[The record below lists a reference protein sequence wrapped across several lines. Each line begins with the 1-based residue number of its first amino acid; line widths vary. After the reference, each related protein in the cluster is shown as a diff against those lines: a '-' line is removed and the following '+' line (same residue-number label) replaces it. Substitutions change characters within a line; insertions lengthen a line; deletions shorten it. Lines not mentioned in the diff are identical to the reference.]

1 MAVKHIWKK
10 YSIDTEKELSV
21 IAQYSYSRNGT
32 TKKDLVDHPSGYKLY
47 YSTSYQIN
55 SDGTFTLTGT
65 IYSGSPRANTYAAFS
80 MYKKYYYAFGSSS
93 NVAKLITV
101 SKDSDSYR
109 FTYVSLGSYAVG
121 PPYRLKTYF
130 LDSTVSGTI
139 TLYTSK
145 STTIQG
151 STDYG
156 TVMADSASAY
166 PTNGESGGYW
176 YVYQGTA
183 SINYTAVDGAVK
195 EVKTA
200 VCVDGAI
207 KTNVSVAHGVNGVV
221 KLS

>member
-10 YSIDTEKELSV
+10 YNIDTKKELSV
-21 IAQYSYSRNGT
+21 SAQYSYSRNGT

-47 YSTSYQIN
+47 YSTSYRIN
-55 SDGTFTLTGT
+55 SDGTFTLTGS
-65 IYSGSPRANTYAAFS
+65 IKSGSPHANTYATFS
-80 MYKKYYYAFGSSS
+80 MYKQYYYTFGSSS
-93 NVAKLITV
+93 NVANLITV

-109 FTYVSLGSYAVG
+109 FTYVSLGRYAVG

-130 LDSTVSGTI
+130 AGSTVNGTI

-195 EVKTA
+195 EVKIA

>member
-1 MAVKHIWKK
+1 MAVKHLWKK
-10 YSIDTEKELSV
+10 YSIDTGKELSV
-21 IAQYSYSRNGT
+21 SAQYSYSRNGT
-32 TKKDLVDHPSGYKLY
+32 TKKDVADHPSGYRLY

-65 IYSGSPRANTYAAFS
+65 IYSGGPHANTYATFS

-93 NVAKLITV
+93 NVANLITV
-101 SKDSDSYR
+101 SEDSDSYR

-130 LDSTVSGTI
+130 ADRKVSGTM

-183 SINYTAVDGAVK
+183 SMNYAAVDGAVK

>member
-1 MAVKHIWKK
+1 MAIKHIWKK
-10 YSIDTEKELSV
+10 YSIDTKKELSV
-21 IAQYSYSRNGT
+21 SAQYSYSRNGT
-32 TKKDLVDHPSGYKLY
+32 KKKDLVDHPSGYKLY
-47 YSTSYQIN
+47 YSTSYRIN
-55 SDGTFTLTGT
+55 SDGTFTLTGS
-65 IYSGSPRANTYAAFS
+65 IKSGSPHANTYATFS
-80 MYKKYYYAFGSSS
+80 MYATYYYTFGSSS
-93 NVAKLITV
+93 NVANLITV
-101 SKDSDSYR
+101 SKDSNSYR
-109 FTYVSLGSYAVG
+109 FTYVSLGSNAVG

-130 LDSTVSGTI
+130 ASKTVNGTI

-183 SINYTAVDGAVK
+183 SINYTAVDGAVR
-195 EVKTA
+195 EVKIA

-207 KTNVSVAHGVNGVV
+207 KTNVSVAHGVNGVI